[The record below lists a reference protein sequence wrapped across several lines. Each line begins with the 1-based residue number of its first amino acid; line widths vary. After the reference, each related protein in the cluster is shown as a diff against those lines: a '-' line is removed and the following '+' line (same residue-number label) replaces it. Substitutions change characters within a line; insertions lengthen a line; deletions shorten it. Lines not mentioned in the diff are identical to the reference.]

1 MTTIERKGYKIIRY
15 SFLKFWLIDTLE
27 FNLPSRYLNAYE
39 EVEKKLYLQS
49 LDGSYTSIN
58 TWSTNLKSYVV
69 EDIRQQLSA
78 KILNHEKLV
87 KKAKRLIVNFDTKE
101 NNSYYQSNSM
111 NFYIIDGVIY
121 FDSDKVIKREKI
133 LNQLGIK

>member
-87 KKAKRLIVNFDTKE
+87 KKDKRLIVNFDTKE